1 MLEINYETKLLG
13 VVGENI
19 SYTLSPAIHNFSFE
33 KLGINAVYLAF
44 DIKREDFDVIFNGLL
59 KLAYGLNVTIPYKE
73 EAIKYVKPN
82 KEVERIGA
90 LNTIFKG
97 QGYNTDYLA
106 VKSLVNE
113 KGIEKI
119 ENCTIFGAGGA
130 SRATVFALADLGC
143 SINII
148 NRSLERAE
156 KLASELKEKGIYVK
170 INSSCDNS
178 DVIANSTPNSDFI
191 PDECIKGKLVI
202 EFVYKPVSTSL
213 IKRAESRGI
222 KTINGLEILV
232 RQAMEA
238 EKIWF
243 GKSLDDGEVVKYLYA
258 RELVW

>member
-1 MLEINYETKLLG
+1 MLEINYETKILG

-19 SYTLSPAIHNFSFE
+19 PYTLSPAIHNFSFQ

-44 DIKREDFDVIFNGLL
+44 DIKREDFDVAFKGLL

-73 EAIKYVKPN
+73 VALKYVKPSR
-82 KEVERIGA
+82 EVERIGA
-90 LNTIFKG
+90 LNTIFNG
-97 QGYNTDYLA
+97 QGFNTDYLA
-106 VKSLVNE
+106 IKSLVLE
-113 KGIEKI
+113 REVEKI

-130 SRATVFALADLGC
+130 SRATIFALSDLGC

-156 KLASELKEKGIYVK
+156 KLALELKEKGISAKVS
-170 INSSCDNS
+170 SSCDNS
-178 DVIANSTPNSDFI
+178 DVIVNSTPNPDFV
-191 PDECIKGKLVI
+191 PDQCVKGKLVI
-202 EFVYKPVSTSL
+202 DFVYKPVLTSL
-213 IKRAESRGI
+213 IKRAEARGI

-243 GKSLDDGEVVKYLYA
+243 GKSLDDKEVVNYLYA
-258 RELVW
+258 RKLVW